1 VSSSP
6 PDTPPLIEYP
16 TEYAFKVMGKPE
28 DDFVGYVRALFSRV
42 LGLEVPAEAVA
53 AQPSSK
59 GTYVSLTVTVTLH
72 SEEHRRR
79 VYAQLHQE
87 KRIVYYL

>member
-1 VSSSP
+1 MSSSP
-6 PDTPPLIEYP
+6 TGQPPLIEYP
-16 TEYAFKVMGKPE
+16 TAYAFKVMGKPE
-28 DDFVGYVRALFSRV
+28 DDFEGFVRALFSRV
-42 LGLEVPAEAVA
+42 LGVEVPAEAIER
-53 AQPSSK
+53 QPSSK

-72 SEEHRRR
+72 SEEHRRT